1 MRYSYEY
8 KLKCIEMYRKGK
20 WAETPDGVNQDRFRH
35 NIRQGVRM
43 EEHYGVEVLKHK
55 KFNKIWTAEEKYELV
70 ARVIAGNTKTEVA
83 LNAGINPGMLYQL
96 Y

>member
-20 WAETPDGVNQDRFRH
+20 WAETLDGVNRDRFRH

-43 EEHYGVEVLKHK
+43 EEHCEAEVLKHK
-55 KFNKIWTAEEKYELV
+55 NLIKFVPQRKNMNWLPRLLPETQRQKWH
-70 ARVIAGNTKTEVA
+70 
-83 LNAGINPGMLYQL
+83 
-96 Y
+96 